1 MTPDQPTAELEEL
14 FPESKTVTVAGEA
27 ITITPPTV
35 AQMGKI
41 GKLLKRLVDDGAAE
55 RTVELLLLSHTDE
68 VAGLVAIATGKSE
81 DYIGGLRGD
90 DGLQL
95 AIAVWEVYAPF
106 FVRRMLPMFAE
117 LAAKVSLSV
126 GLTSSSA

>member
-1 MTPDQPTAELEEL
+1 MTPDQPTDELEEL
-14 FPESKTVTVAGEA
+14 FPESKTVTIAGES
-27 ITITPPTV
+27 ITIAPPTV
-35 AQMGKI
+35 VQMGKI
-41 GKLLKRLVDDGAAE
+41 SKLLKRLVDDAATE
-55 RTVELLLLSHTDE
+55 RTVELLLLSHTAE
-68 VAGLVAIATGKSE
+68 VACVVAIATGKSE
-81 DYIGGLRGD
+81 DFVGGLRAD

-117 LAAKVSLSV
+117 LAAKVSLSA

>member
-1 MTPDQPTAELEEL
+1 MTPDQPTDELEEL
-14 FPESKTVTVAGEA
+14 FPESKIVTIAGEA
-27 ITITPPTV
+27 ITIAPPTV
-35 AQMGKI
+35 VQMGKI
-41 GKLLKRLVDDGAAE
+41 SKLLKRLVDDAATE
-55 RTVELLLLSHTDE
+55 RTVELLLLSHTAE
-68 VAGLVAIATGKSE
+68 VASVVAIATGKSE
-81 DYIGGLRGD
+81 DFVGGLRAD

-117 LAAKVSLSV
+117 LAAKVSLSA